1 VIFKV
6 QPKTKTLNDTTTKE
20 DAMKLRPS
28 LLPVIVLGLILP
40 AISPQKSGA
49 DDFYKGK
56 TIRFV
61 VGFAPG
67 GGYDLSA
74 RTVGRH
80 MGKHIPGNPTIVVEN
95 MTGAGS
101 LIAANY
107 TANSAKPDGLFVGIW
122 NSAYVLRQALG
133 DKAVRLDARKLGWIG
148 APTKGTPF
156 CAIMAHTGLKSFE
169 DVVAANRELKMGAT
183 APGSTYDDMPQILN
197 RTTGTKFNVISGY
210 EGTGPILVAMRRKEI
225 DGGCWTWESGR
236 TTARPMLDAKGEEKL
251 IPFLIHSREPDPEV
265 KDLPLIPEVIKGKDN
280 LSAYRTW
287 AGTYEFQRP
296 FSVPPGTPRDRVQ
309 ILRKAFADTMKDP
322 EFIAEAEKSK
332 LEVTYVPP
340 EEIDKHVNTVLSITP
355 KAKELLDFLMV
366 KPKK

>member
-1 VIFKV
+1 MR
-6 QPKTKTLNDTTTKE
+6 T
-20 DAMKLRPS
+20 A
-28 LLPVIVLGLILP
+28 
-40 AISPQKSGA
+40 AA

-74 RTVGRH
+74 RIVGRH
-80 MGKHIPGNPTIVVEN
+80 IGKHIPGNPTIVVEN

-107 TANSAKPDGLFVGIW
+107 TYNSAKPDGLFVGIW

-133 DKAVRLDARKLGWIG
+133 DKAVRFDGRKLGWIG

-156 CAIMAHTGLKSFE
+156 CSIMAHTGLKSLK
-169 DVVAANRELKMGAT
+169 DVVAANREIKMGST
-183 APGSTYDDMPQILN
+183 GPGSTYDDLPQILD
-197 RTTGTKFNVISGY
+197 RTLGTKFKVISGY

-225 DGGCWTWESGR
+225 DGGCWTWESAR
-236 TTARPMLDAKGEEKL
+236 TTARPMLDAKGDDKL
-251 IPFLIHSREPDPEV
+251 IPFVIHSREPDPEV
-265 KDLPLIPEVIKGKDN
+265 KDLPLIPEVIKGEDN

-296 FSVPPGTPRDRVQ
+296 FSVPPGTPKERLQ
-309 ILRKAFADTMKDP
+309 LLRKAFAATMKDP

-332 LEVTYVPP
+332 LEVTYVSA

-355 KAKELLDFLMV
+355 KARELLDFLMA